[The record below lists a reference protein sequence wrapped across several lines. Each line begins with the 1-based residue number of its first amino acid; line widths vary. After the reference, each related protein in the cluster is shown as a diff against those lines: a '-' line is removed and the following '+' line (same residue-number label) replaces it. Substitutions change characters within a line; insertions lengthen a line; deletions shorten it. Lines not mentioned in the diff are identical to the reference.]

1 MIMHTR
7 VHTHPRTHTQKLTM
21 PTLLTLIQVT
31 YMMSPMFS
39 FIKKRCRFDV
49 FIQLSKL
56 ISIIDCLYSFL
67 ESLMEQNKG
76 AGWWIR
82 ESAGPGDPGGHT
94 AGFPCRRPQLV
105 WRARLFWWALG
116 PCGVAPGKR
125 SVQEPGALW
134 VLPEPM
140 EDSVP

>member
-1 MIMHTR
+1 MWDLPTSGIRPVSPALAGNFLTIGPAGKSYYKIPISGSQAFFLQSRKITSLYIVTYRTHTHMIMHTR

-76 AGWWIR
+76 AGW
-82 ESAGPGDPGGHT
+82 
-94 AGFPCRRPQLV
+94 
-105 WRARLFWWALG
+105 
-116 PCGVAPGKR
+116 
-125 SVQEPGALW
+125 
-134 VLPEPM
+134 
-140 EDSVP
+140 